1 MKRIVVVGSAGFIG
15 SHLCEGLLE
24 KGFYVIGVDNFD
36 DFYPKTLK
44 ENNLANFIQHEN
56 FSFYELDITNALKLK
71 NLPQFDLIVNLAAK
85 AGVRPSIQTPN
96 DYIKSNIQ
104 GNQNILDLLVQRDI
118 KKYIF
123 ASSSSIYGN
132 TKEIPFKEDNPCNE
146 PISPYAYTKKT
157 GEMMNYAYHNLY
169 NITILNL
176 RFFTVF
182 GPRQRPDLAIH
193 KFVKLIKNDTPIEMF
208 GDGSSARDYTYVGDT
223 VDGIIKSINY
233 IFNQETTFDHF
244 NLGNHYPVTLKT
256 MISTIYSALNKTPNI
271 IQKPHQKGEVD
282 ITFADIAKA
291 KSKLGYNPK
300 TSFETGIKKF
310 IEWYEKTN

>member
-15 SHLCEGLLE
+15 SHLCEGLLGN
-24 KGFYVIGVDNFD
+24 GFYVIGVDNFD

-85 AGVRPSIQTPN
+85 AGVRPSIQNPN